1 MTELIDIDQ
10 IIKRSVGYA
19 QMILVAE
26 QMVLNQG
33 NKISLKNISS
43 GNKPKGAVETF
54 ELDAHRVNYKPLPWS
69 DERLFYE
76 VTEERNELLERL
88 TRTS

>member
-10 IIKRSVGYA
+10 IIKRSVGYD

-33 NKISLKNISS
+33 NKISLK
-43 GNKPKGAVETF
+43 K
-54 ELDAHRVNYKPLPWS
+54 H
-69 DERLFYE
+69 LF
-76 VTEERNELLERL
+76 R
-88 TRTS
+88 